1 MTSSLGLFYKF
12 LSLGILNGLLILARS
27 ELTETANILTIAVA
41 PVFLI
46 SGIGMLLNIMS
57 TRYGRVIDRTRFLLR
72 EGDRIYNQEI
82 TGDHLKYELRVLYK
96 RAKHLQWTVMLAS
109 AAIFCICLTI
119 TFVFAERL
127 LEVPIF
133 QLAPSFFLA
142 ALIFLLAS
150 VALLLSDFRKSMV
163 LIKHDLQVR
172 APDAAE
178 QD

>member
-1 MTSSLGLFYKF
+1 M
-12 LSLGILNGLLILARS
+12 
-27 ELTETANILTIAVA
+27 
-41 PVFLI
+41 
-46 SGIGMLLNIMS
+46 
-57 TRYGRVIDRTRFLLR
+57 
-72 EGDRIYNQEI
+72 
-82 TGDHLKYELRVLYK
+82 
-96 RAKHLQWTVMLAS
+96 
-109 AAIFCICLTI
+109 
-119 TFVFAERL
+119 FAERL